1 MVKPIEFAFE
11 EEMGTLKK
19 LRNIWFN
26 SEVGLWTRYTLSN
39 DWTKSNMRY
48 FTSSINIDNNTGGK
62 YDGPWNKSSYKS
74 LRLPSDI
81 DNPMYEIKE
90 TPNYSDDNL
99 FLDNKNI
106 DSLNKES
113 CCFKVIKSYK
123 DGEFTEYNLYNN
135 INEIK
140 DTDYKIVNNE
150 TNRSGN
156 LQCVSV
162 P

>member
-1 MVKPIEFAFE
+1 MCSKFERGSTPPSRELIYCIRADLVKPIEFSFE
-11 EEMGTLKK
+11 EEMGTLNK

-90 TPNYSDDNL
+90 NTQL
-99 FLDNKNI
+99 F
-106 DSLNKES
+106 
-113 CCFKVIKSYK
+113 
-123 DGEFTEYNLYNN
+123 
-135 INEIK
+135 
-140 DTDYKIVNNE
+140 
-150 TNRSGN
+150 R
-156 LQCVSV
+156 
-162 P
+162 

>member
-1 MVKPIEFAFE
+1 MK
-11 EEMGTLKK
+11 LKK
-19 LRNIWFN
+19 
-26 SEVGLWTRYTLSN
+26 
-39 DWTKSNMRY
+39 
-48 FTSSINIDNNTGGK
+48 
-62 YDGPWNKSSYKS
+62 
-74 LRLPSDI
+74 
-81 DNPMYEIKE
+81 

-162 P
+162 PYSYWNDYYKELNHQVENYYQKKSLILFLLNLHLMELITLII